1 MMPMRG
7 SFATKGTSNMVAA
20 CGASAAASA
29 LARLAP
35 TAVNPLTRK
44 NSLRLHSLVFI
55 GSSLF
60 ITPRLRKENY
70 ASLLCNT
77 IAFDPQP

>member
-1 MMPMRG
+1 MKRLEG
-7 SFATKGTSNMVAA
+7 IKACVFDAYGTLFDF
-20 CGASAAASA
+20 ASAAASA